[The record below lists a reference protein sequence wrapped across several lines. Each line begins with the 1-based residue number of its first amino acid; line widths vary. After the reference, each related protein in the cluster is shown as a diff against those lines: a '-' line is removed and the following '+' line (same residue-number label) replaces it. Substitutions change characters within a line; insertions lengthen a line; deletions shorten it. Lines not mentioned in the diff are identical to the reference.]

1 MGRRKL
7 ALEALELP
15 PHGHPEQDSLSTR
28 RANAHHVLFPGAY
41 RCLHPAFQRY
51 QVLKVPKLARQV
63 AQDEE
68 TAWSSHAFFGLPPC
82 ECHIHITY
90 MQYYM

>member
-15 PHGHPEQDSLSTR
+15 SHGHPEQGSFSAC
-28 RANAHHVLFPGAY
+28 RADAHHVLFSGGD
-41 RCLHPAFQRY
+41 RCLHPAFPRH
-51 QVLKVPKLARQV
+51 QVLKVPELAGQV

-68 TAWSSHAFFGLPPC
+68 TAWSSHALFGLSPC
-82 ECHIHITY
+82 ECHTHVP
-90 MQYYM
+90 QV